1 MKNEAEL
8 RKQYARAL
16 AAHNL
21 PDTEANKQLYAAGVA
36 TGVGMTTQC
45 LRDEKYDI
53 APDTIFAMDTIVVDA
68 MEFGGGAPDN
78 VPELRQIITGNYEL
92 RKLLAEKDNA

>member
-8 RKQYARAL
+8 NRQYKRAL
-16 AAHNL
+16 AAHNF
-21 PDTEANKQLYAAGVA
+21 PDTEVNKQLFTAGVA
-36 TGVGMTTQC
+36 TGVGMTTQR

-53 APDTIFAMDTIVVDA
+53 TPDTIFAMDTLVIDA

-78 VPELRQIITGNYEL
+78 VPELRRIVENSYEI
-92 RKLLAEKDNA
+92 RKLVGGGNA